1 MTRHFLGKN
10 IGVHDHRR
18 FDSHAGQCAPATRH
32 FRNGAAVRFG
42 RNIEVNTSTR
52 LLLVVLFAA
61 VLFAAAPASAQ
72 LAPQAPQ
79 AAYEGQPVSAVSM
92 IANPHRDPEP
102 LRPYLTQKPGEPYS
116 AAKIEA
122 TAQALQ
128 KAGGFE
134 KVEVN
139 VVPEVSGLRINFLL
153 EPAFYLGVVDF
164 PGVGKYFSYTRLLQV
179 VDLPD
184 EDPYDPSRIPVAEKA
199 LTTFLRR
206 NGYFQAKVRA
216 ESKIDDAHELVSV
229 NFIVEMGKQAKIGSV
244 EVQGPDNAEDA
255 RLLHAVKSLRA
266 RLAGGLLKSGR
277 AYTPERIKAATALMK
292 RTLTGDRRLA
302 GKIRQNPPEYHA
314 ENNRVD
320 VLFKVEIGPVVTV
333 RMVGARLSRVPFL
346 AGRQAKKLIPIYSEG
361 AIDQDLVDEGQRN
374 LTDFFQKKG
383 FSDVKV
389 TASLQKQPDQIL
401 VEYQIDPGKKHRI
414 ADIVFHGNHDIP
426 QKELLA
432 QVTVKKSHIRT
443 HGRLSQ
449 KLVRQSSGNI
459 QALYRDRGY
468 EDVKVTSQVVD
479 HDSPD
484 NQSSKIEVDFE
495 IAEGVQT
502 VVDDIHVE
510 GNQNVAYDQLTAPKG
525 FELRV
530 GAPYSPRKLTEDRN
544 RISATYL
551 NRGYLNAEVKAAVQ
565 PNSGDPHHVNIVYTI
580 TEHQLVRVDEVVY
593 LGRKRTKLPL
603 IVRTAQIPAETPM
616 KRGTLLEAE
625 SRLYDLNIFDWSS
638 AGPRRPITD
647 QKDEDALVKVHEAKR
662 NEITYGFGFEVSHRG
677 GNIPSGTVALPGGPG
692 GGINLGG
699 NQIAPSQST
708 FASPRGLVEFSR
720 RNMRGLAETASA
732 SILLSRLDQRFLTSY
747 SQPHFVGSNWQSL
760 TSLSIERN
768 SENPLFTSGLGDLS
782 FQVERLISR
791 KTNTRLQLRYN
802 LNRTTLSHLLVPDLV
817 LDRDR
822 HIQLSTLSSSLIR
835 DTRDKPLDAHRGV
848 FATVNLGITP
858 TALGSGAN
866 FSKLFGQYAY
876 YRQVRG
882 VVFANS
888 LRLGLATPFAG
899 SFVPTSQLFFSGGGT
914 SLRGFPIDEAGPQR
928 LVPFCNVLKNQ
939 TGCVNVTVPVGGRQL
954 FIYNSEARFPLGINK
969 SLGGVVF
976 YDGGNVSSAIS
987 FRSLLDDYTNTVG
1000 IGLRYSTP
1008 IGPVRFDVGRNLNP
1022 VPGIKPFQYYITV
1035 GQAF

>member
-1 MTRHFLGKN
+1 MTRHFLRG
-10 IGVHDHRR
+10 
-18 FDSHAGQCAPATRH
+18 
-32 FRNGAAVRFG
+32 
-42 RNIEVNTSTR
+42 NIEGYDRQSFDPRGDRCARRVMKVTFA
-52 LLLVVLFAA
+52 LLSLI
-61 VLFAAAPASAQ
+61 AAAAFAQ
-72 LAPQAPQ
+72 LAPQTPQ

-92 IANPHRDPEP
+92 IANPHRDLEP
-102 LRPYLTQKPGEPYS
+102 LRPYIAQKRGEPYS
-116 AAKIEA
+116 QAKIQA
-122 TAQALQ
+122 TAEALQ

-134 KVEVN
+134 KVQVS
-139 VVPEVSGLRINFLL
+139 VVPDVSGLRINFLL

-184 EDPYDPSRIPVAEKA
+184 EDPYDASRIPIAEEA
-199 LTTFLRR
+199 LKTFLHR
-206 NGYFQAKVRA
+206 NGYFLAKVHA
-216 ESKIDDAHELVSV
+216 EAKIDDAHELVSV
-229 NFIVEMGKQAKIGSV
+229 NFLVEMGKQARIGAV
-244 EVQGPDNAEDA
+244 AIQGPDHSEDA
-255 RLLHAVKSLRA
+255 RLLHTVKSLRA
-266 RLAGGLLKSGR
+266 RLSGGLLKSGR
-277 AYTPERIKAATALMK
+277 PYAPERIKTATALMK
-292 RTLTGDRRLA
+292 RTLTRERRLA
-302 GKIRQNPPEYHA
+302 GRIRENPPEYHA

-320 VLFKVEIGPVVTV
+320 VSFTVELGPVVTV
-333 RMVGARLSRVPFL
+333 RMVGARLSSVPFL

-361 AIDQDLVDEGQRN
+361 TIDQDLVDEGQRN

-383 FSDVKV
+383 FSDVRV

-401 VEYQIDPGKKHRI
+401 VEYQIDPGKKHKIDQI
-414 ADIVFHGNHDIP
+414 AFRGNHEISR
-426 QKELLA
+426 KELLA
-432 QVTVKKSHIRT
+432 LVTVKKSHIWT
-443 HGRLSQ
+443 HGSVSQ
-449 KLVRQSSGNI
+449 KLVKQSANNI

-468 EDVKVTSQVVD
+468 EDVKVTSKVVD
-479 HDSPD
+479 HESETGA
-484 NQSSKIEVDFE
+484 SKIDVEFE
-495 IAEGVQT
+495 IAEGVRT

-510 GNQNVAYDQLTAPKG
+510 GNRNVPYEQLTAPKG

-530 GAPYSPRKLTEDRN
+530 GGPYSPRKLTDDRN

-551 NRGYLNAEVKAAVQ
+551 NRGYLNAEVKATVE
-565 PNSGDPHHVNIVYTI
+565 PNSGDVHHVNVVYAI
-580 TEHQLVRVDEVVY
+580 TEHQLVRVDDVVY
-593 LGRKRTKLPL
+593 LGRKRTRLPL
-603 IVRTAQIPAETPM
+603 IVRTAQIPPEAPM
-616 KRGTLLEAE
+616 QRGVLLEAE

-647 QKDEDALVKVHEAKR
+647 QKNEDALVKVHEAKR

-677 GNIPSGTVALPGGPG
+677 GNIPSGTVALPGGGP

-720 RNMRGLAETASA
+720 RNMRGMAETAGT
-732 SILLSRLDQRFLTSY
+732 SILLSRLDQRFLASY
-747 SQPHFVGSNWQSL
+747 AQPHFIGSNWLSL

-768 SENPLFTSGLGDLS
+768 SENPLFTAGLGDLS

-822 HIQLSTLSSSLIR
+822 HVQLSTLSSSLIR

-848 FATVNLGITP
+848 LGTVNLGITP
-858 TALGSGAN
+858 VALGSSAN
-866 FSKLFGQYAY
+866 FAKLFGQYAW
-876 YRQVRG
+876 YRTVRS

-888 LRLGLATPFAG
+888 VRLGLATPFAG

-928 LVPFCNVLKNQ
+928 LVPFCDVLKNQ
-939 TGCVNVTVPVGGRQL
+939 TGCVNVTVPVGGRQI
-954 FIYNSEARFPLGINK
+954 FIFNSEARFPLGINK

-1008 IGPVRFDVGRNLNP
+1008 IGPIRLDFARNLNP
-1022 VPGIKPFQYYITV
+1022 VPGIKPNQFYITV